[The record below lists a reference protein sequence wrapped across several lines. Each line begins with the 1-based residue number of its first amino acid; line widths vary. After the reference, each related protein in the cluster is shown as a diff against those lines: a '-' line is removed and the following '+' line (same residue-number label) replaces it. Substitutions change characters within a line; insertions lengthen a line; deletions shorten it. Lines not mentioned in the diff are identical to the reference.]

1 MSRNER
7 ADEARRGALWR
18 GFVQAAIVCLAALAI
33 IVALWLIA
41 RHAPSAG
48 GVPLATVAP
57 TAVLPTIRF
66 DLTAFPTAASNPQ
79 QPTPTPGAD
88 VSDATDASG

>member
-1 MSRNER
+1 MSRNDR
-7 ADEARRGALWR
+7 ADDVRRAGIWR
-18 GFVQAAIVCLAALAI
+18 GFLQTAIVCLAALAI

-57 TAVLPTIRF
+57 TPVLPTIRF
-66 DLTAFPTAASNPQ
+66 DVTAFPTAPNLPR
-79 QPTPTPGAD
+79 PTPTPDAD